1 MQQGYI
7 GIAIPT
13 NHHSQWGR
21 SEIVIFFPDHISQFF
36 ARQPAPNNIFG
47 RAKHARG
54 IWGKVIRVPFL
65 RAMAIAPTN
74 PTITQTSNTIV
85 HGGHER
91 RVLTKTT
98 AIPGTKYGWS
108 QNCVFVCPDTVLA
121 VVSHLRHYMCA
132 YIVHSCSFSCPQ
144 ENSNANGMQQGQQK
158 YLKLKRF
165 SFIAEIP
172 PRPVLR

>member
-1 MQQGYI
+1 MRSQWDRHIFSRSYLAILRPTTCPKQYI
-7 GIAIPT
+7 WSRETRKRYLGSGHTSTMFACNGNSPHEPDH
-13 NHHSQWGR
+13 NSNFQHHSSWR
-21 SEIVIFFPDHISQFF
+21 PRKESPNKNNRNTRNKIWMIS
-36 ARQPAPNNIFG
+36 
-47 RAKHARG
+47 K
-54 IWGKVIRVPFL
+54 L
-65 RAMAIAPTN
+65 
-74 PTITQTSNTIV
+74 
-85 HGGHER
+85 
-91 RVLTKTT
+91 
-98 AIPGTKYGWS
+98 
-108 QNCVFVCPDTVLA
+108 CVFVCPDTVLA